1 METRMLTLGTLVGL
15 LALFVVG
22 CAGFETFGTGI
33 PAEAAPRFFFHME
46 HEAEARG
53 FEAYRSANDDYL
65 SVTTDLGD
73 MDYSVEGDEI
83 VVSVHLA
90 EVDGLSVEE
99 VQAELDRLRSLN
111 EDLIDAA
118 AKRAERS
125 KAFERHTLDEASAP

>member
-1 METRMLTLGTLVGL
+1 MLTLGTLVGL